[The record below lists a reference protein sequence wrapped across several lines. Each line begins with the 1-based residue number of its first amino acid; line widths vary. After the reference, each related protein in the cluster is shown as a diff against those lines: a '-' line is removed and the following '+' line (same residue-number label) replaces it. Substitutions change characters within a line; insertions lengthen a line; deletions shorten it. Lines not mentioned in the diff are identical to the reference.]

1 MKILRLSSSED
12 NFRELVFRDRGVSLI
27 LGDGE
32 HVEDRQDGD
41 SNGVGKTLAL
51 RLIHHCLGADKPPHA
66 LVSVAA
72 KWWFYLDV
80 RIGEAEFRIARIGD
94 GSKITLNDKEIKIK
108 PFREWLNKF
117 GGFDSSE
124 HSFRSLFPRFARR
137 SQQDSLSP
145 VALEKEAP
153 HEALQ
158 RTLYLLNADN
168 ALAKRKVELKERLDL
183 LKDEVKL
190 VKKSGIFRDI
200 FKAGQRPESRLKE
213 LGGDVGRLR
222 ESIQAFEISDDY
234 RQMENDANQLTS
246 ELRVISEDIHLL
258 RFELDGIRDAQ
269 QRRVDITREDL
280 LSLYDGLAKIFQPTA
295 LAHFEQVENFQRTL
309 VSNREHRLIKDEVR
323 IRAEI
328 EQLEF
333 SESSKSTARTML
345 LQHMAGKR
353 ALDEYVSLSMRLAG
367 LEEERRRLQS
377 FVDLER
383 DKAKELQVVK
393 SAMVYQDEL
402 ALRYAQSDP
411 LDQLDSAY
419 RLIVQGLYPESS
431 AGITLKNN
439 SGENKVRF
447 NLDVSV
453 QGQDSD
459 GIANARIVCFDWLLF
474 KYGRPHD
481 MDLLWHDNRLF
492 ADMDPKPR
500 ASWFSFICER
510 FMDDDRQYIAT
521 LNYENFQSMAPFLD
535 EASREELEKS
545 VIITLKGDKD
555 ANRLMGMKFG

>member
-1 MKILRLSSSED
+1 MKILRLSSSESS
-12 NFRELVFRDRGVSLI
+12 FRELVFRERGLSLI

-80 RIGEAEFRIARIGD
+80 RIGDSDFRIARTGD

-117 GGFDSSE
+117 GGFDSNE
-124 HSFRSLFPRFARR
+124 YSFRSLFPRFARR
-137 SQQDSLSP
+137 SQQDSVSP

-158 RTLYLLNADN
+158 RTLYLLNVDG
-168 ALAKRKVELKERLDL
+168 ALARRKVELKERLDL
-183 LKDEVKL
+183 LRDEVKL
-190 VKKSGIFRDI
+190 VKRSGIFRDI
-200 FKAGQRPESRLKE
+200 FKAGQRPENRLKE
-213 LGGDVGRLR
+213 LGRDVGLLR
-222 ESIQAFEISDDY
+222 ESIQAFEISADY
-234 RQMENDANQLTS
+234 RQMENDVNQLTS
-246 ELRVISEDIHLL
+246 ELRGISEDIQLL
-258 RFELDGIRDAQ
+258 RFELDGIKDAQ

-280 LSLYDGLAKIFQPTA
+280 LSLYEGLTKIFQPTA
-295 LAHFEQVENFQRTL
+295 LAHFEQVENFQRAL
-309 VSNREHRLIKDEVR
+309 VSNREQRLILDEVR
-323 IRAEI
+323 IRSEL
-328 EQLEF
+328 EQLEI
-333 SESSKSTARTML
+333 SESSKSTARRML

-411 LDQLDSAY
+411 LDQLDSTY
-419 RLIVQGLYPESS
+419 RLIVQRLYPHSS

-459 GIANARIVCFDWLLF
+459 GITSARIVCFDWLF
-474 KYGRPHD
+474 FRYGRPHN

-492 ADMDPKPR
+492 ADMAPKPR
-500 ASWFSFICER
+500 ASWFSFICES
-510 FMDDDRQYIAT
+510 FMDEDRQYIAT
-521 LNYENFQSMAPFLD
+521 LNYENFQSMSPFLD
-535 EASREELEKS
+535 AASRDALEKS
-545 VIITLKGDKD
+545 VIITLKGDRD
-555 ANRLMGMKFG
+555 AKRLMGMKFG